1 MASSST
7 SSGQAG
13 DGRLSRRWEK
23 TDLGQK
29 YRPAPALTEPLHP
42 VTGRPCESSGWWRLS
57 GAVTCHLVSWET
69 PLAILLTPYLQ
80 RYKEIPQTNEDKLD
94 LIPVQLPVVV
104 TSKMTAVECLA
115 VPRLECSATLP
126 LRCKLSCDLCVPR
139 DRSDQLPRV

>member
-42 VTGRPCESSGWWRLS
+42 VIGRPCESSGCGDCLVQWL
-57 GAVTCHLVSWET
+57 VTWLVGKT